1 MFKRFFGRK
10 KEISLVG
17 YVDTLGVNASK
28 DGGLDIEINLGDEI
42 RAEKIFQAV
51 ELLKQKRV
59 EHINGVLN
67 KKGFKEYLEK
77 AFSDNL
83 KYVALNN
90 SYIFSKKGLS
100 IQDNGDLL
108 IEMTNFVSVV
118 KTFID
123 RNVNVDRVF
132 IDGVKINTY
141 INSEDRDYIYSVAKE
156 ILSKYAKSL
165 GFKEFE
171 GDLKS
176 LEQNKNKEYFFAV
189 LVPKEIVDLNL
200 K

>member
-10 KEISLVG
+10 KEISLVCD
-17 YVDTLGVNASK
+17 VDTFGVNASN

-123 RNVNVDRVF
+123 RNVNVDRIF

>member
-17 YVDTLGVNASK
+17 DVDTLGVNASK
-28 DGGLDIEINLGDEI
+28 EGGLDIEINLGDEI

-83 KYVALNN
+83 KYIALNN

-123 RNVNVDRVF
+123 RNVNVDRIF

-156 ILSKYAKSL
+156 ILLKYAKSL

-171 GDLKS
+171 GNLSS